1 MYLSKPG
8 VRRILGQSG
17 DSYSSLFSSSMVLGV
32 GTEAVDKVPGTGE
45 GAVVDDLL
53 CTMYDEVS
61 SRFAYSSFTYD
72 KDTAGLETVRTWRKS
87 FWFPYS
93 V

>member
-1 MYLSKPG
+1 VYLSRPG
-8 VRRILGQSG
+8 VRWVLGQSG
-17 DSYSSLFSSSMVLGV
+17 HAYSSLVSSSMELGV
-32 GTEAVDKVPGTGE
+32 GAEAVDEVTGTGG

-87 FWFPYS
+87 SWFPYS